1 MKKLA
6 IIPARG
12 GSKRIKRKNVKPFL
26 GKPILQYSI
35 TAAKSSKLFDEIMVS
50 TEDMEIAQ
58 LAKEY
63 GASIPFYRSQENADD
78 FAATAQ
84 VIQEVIKSY
93 EKQDVFFDQIC
104 CIYPTAPLITP
115 GRLVEAHNLLN
126 KHDYEVVFPVV
137 PFSYPIQRSLKMK
150 DKHRNQICM
159 VWPENEL
166 QRSQDLETTY
176 HDAGQFY
183 WISREK
189 FKNQLYPK
197 NCGAVVLN
205 EMEVQDIDTI
215 EDWQLAELK
224 YQLAIQ
230 H

>member
-12 GSKRIKRKNVKPFL
+12 GSKRIKRKNVKSFL

-35 TAAKSSKLFDEIMVS
+35 TAAKRSKLFDEIMVS
-50 TEDMEIAQ
+50 TEDMEIGQVA
-58 LAKEY
+58 LEN
-63 GASIPFYRSQENADD
+63 GASVPFYRSDENADD
-78 FAATAQ
+78 FATTAQ

-93 EKQDVFFDQIC
+93 EKQNIFFDQIC

-115 GRLVEAHNLLN
+115 NRLIEGHKLLN
-126 KHDYEVVFPVV
+126 KHNYEVVFPVV

-150 DKHRNQICM
+150 DTQRNQIGM
-159 VWPENEL
+159 LWPENQF

-189 FKNQLYPK
+189 FKNHLYPE
-197 NCGAVVLN
+197 NCGAIVLN
-205 EMEVQDIDTI
+205 ELEVQDIDTI

-224 YQLAIQ
+224 YQLSV
-230 H
+230 HH